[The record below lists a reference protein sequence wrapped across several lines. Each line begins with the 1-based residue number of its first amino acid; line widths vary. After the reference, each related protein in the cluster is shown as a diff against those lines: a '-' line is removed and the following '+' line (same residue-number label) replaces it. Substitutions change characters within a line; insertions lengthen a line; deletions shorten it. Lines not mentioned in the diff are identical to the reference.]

1 MSRLV
6 PAPGTFALTASLP
19 KSPCDLLPLQI
30 STFPF
35 SLRWWPPLPNSS
47 LLPTVIFEPSM
58 VFLAGLCPHQHQA
71 TPVLPPAWP
80 PPLFHFTSH
89 AETTSRLQS
98 PSSCPAKP
106 ILRAHSP
113 SLSHPYLHF
122 PPEPITGQSAVHP
135 QALAWQPPGSSS
147 PHLPPRSDRET
158 TLPSSPG
165 TQDLEEGLTQLLLS
179 VHH

>member
-1 MSRLV
+1 MSWLV
-6 PAPGTFALTASLP
+6 AAPRTFTLTAPMP
-19 KSPCDLLPLQI
+19 KSPCDLLPFQI
-30 STFPF
+30 STFLF
-35 SLRWWPPLPNSS
+35 SLRWRAPLPNSS

-80 PPLFHFTSH
+80 PPLFHIISH

-98 PSSCPAKP
+98 PHPVPPNPSCEPTP
-106 ILRAHSP
+106 PHSLTPTCTSHLSP
-113 SLSHPYLHF
+113 SPASQLSIPK
-122 PPEPITGQSAVHP
+122 P
-135 QALAWQPPGSSS
+135 WPGNLLGP

-165 TQDLEEGLTQLLLS
+165 TQDLAGGAHPS
-179 VHH
+179 CC

>member
-47 LLPTVIFEPSM
+47 LIPTVIFDSSM

-113 SLSHPYLHF
+113 SLPHPSTSHL
-122 PPEPITGQSAVHP
+122 
-135 QALAWQPPGSSS
+135 SSS
-147 PHLPPRSDRET
+147 PASQLSIPKPWPGNLLGPPHLICPQGQTGKRHCPVHLGPRI
-158 TLPSSPG
+158 
-165 TQDLEEGLTQLLLS
+165 
-179 VHH
+179 